1 MLQLQAIRESLPV
14 SVVVPLYNKAAYVE
28 RALNSVLAQTYS
40 PREVIVVNDGSTDDG
55 PRLVKAIGDERVQLI
70 HQENQGPG
78 NARNRGLRVAKAP
91 YIAFLDADDEWL
103 PNFLEV
109 TLRHLKQH
117 PDCALCLTG
126 QYRGANRSDWGKVL
140 SSLGLK
146 SGLWQLPLDLPMEK
160 HKPNIDVLHSGAIVC
175 DRSVINQFGG
185 FYAKDRCTYGE
196 DIYLW
201 LQVILNYPI
210 YRDLQP
216 LMWYHTEASDLA
228 VWNQVRPPWPMLLE
242 PEPIRRSCPEEYRP
256 ILESILNTYAAIAAY
271 RATTVED
278 LTTANQ
284 LFEAFP
290 DARQQMFQDWRK
302 RVDYLIANVPNLR
315 RTLKGFTRR
324 VGNAQRPTE
333 P

>member
-1 MLQLQAIRESLPV
+1 MPQLEAIHEPLSV
-14 SVVVPLYNKAAYVE
+14 SVVVPLYNKA
-28 RALNSVLAQTYS
+28 TYIENTVVS
-40 PREVIVVNDGSTDDG
+40 ILSQSHPPDEIIVVNDGSTDEG
-55 PRLVKAIGDERVQLI
+55 PSLVQAMGDERIRLI

-78 NARNRGLRVAKAP
+78 SARNRGLRAATAP

-103 PNFLEV
+103 PNFLE
-109 TLRHLKQH
+109 TALGHLRRHAS
-117 PDCALCLTG
+117 CALCVTG
-126 QYRGANRSDWGKVL
+126 QYRGEARSDWGNVL
-140 SSLGLK
+140 SSLGLT
-146 SGLWQLPLDLPMEK
+146 SGQWQLPPELSPAD
-160 HKPNIDVLHSGAIVC
+160 HKPNLDVLHSGAIVC
-175 DRSVINQFGG
+175 DRTIVNRFGG

-210 YRDLQP
+210 YRDLRP

-228 VWNQVRPPWPMLLE
+228 VWKQVRPPWPMLLD
-242 PEPIRRSCPEEYRP
+242 PEPLRRSCPENYRP

-278 LTTANQ
+278 LVTANR

-290 DARQQMFQDWRK
+290 DARKQMFQDWRK

-315 RTLKGFTRR
+315 RTLKGFKR
-324 VGNAQRPTE
+324 
-333 P
+333 

>member
-1 MLQLQAIRESLPV
+1 MPQLQAIREISPV

-28 RALNSVLAQTYS
+28 KTLTSILTQTYS
-40 PREVIVVNDGSTDDG
+40 PCEVIVVNDGSTDDG
-55 PRLVKAIGDERVQLI
+55 PSLVQAIEDDRIQLI
-70 HQENQGPG
+70 HQDNQGPG
-78 NARNRGLRVAKAP
+78 SARNQGLRLATAP
-91 YIAFLDADDEWL
+91 YVAFLDADDEWL

-109 TLRHLKQH
+109 TLNHLGQH

-126 QYRGANRSDWGKVL
+126 QYRGVDRSDWGKTL
-140 SSLGLK
+140 FSLGIK
-146 SGLWQLPLDLPMEK
+146 PGLWQLPLDLPPEQY
-160 HKPNIDVLHSGAIVC
+160 KPNIDLLHSGAIVC
-175 DRSVINQFGG
+175 DRTIINRFGG
-185 FYAKDRCTYGE
+185 FYDKDRCTYGE

-210 YRDLQP
+210 YRDLRP

-242 PEPIRRSCPEEYRP
+242 PALIRQNCPEGNRS

-271 RATTVED
+271 RATTAED
-278 LTTANQ
+278 LATANR

-290 DARQQMFQDWRK
+290 NARRQMFQDWRK

-315 RTLKGFTRR
+315 RTLKRFKPGS
-324 VGNAQRPTE
+324 
-333 P
+333 